1 MKNLIIYIL
10 SDAEQL
16 YGTDLKIQKLLR
28 EMGCFLSN
36 ENIAPGVELYINHET
51 GQEVALVKMPKS
63 RREDYYRNWIDS
75 DERTASYKNLRHLLE
90 KDFKD
95 WAASRGEWS

>member
-1 MKNLIIYIL
+1 MQNLIIYVL

-16 YGTDLKIQKLLR
+16 YGTDHKIRNMLM
-28 EMGCFLSN
+28 EIGCFKSDKHV
-36 ENIAPGVELYINHET
+36 APGADLYINHET
-51 GQEVALVKMPKS
+51 GQEVALVKIPRS
-63 RREDYYRNWIDS
+63 RREDYYRSWIDS

>member
-1 MKNLIIYIL
+1 MKNLIIYVL

-36 ENIAPGVELYINHET
+36 ENIAPGADLYINHET
-51 GQEVALVKMPKS
+51 GQEVALVKIPKS

-75 DERTASYKNLRHLLE
+75 DERTALYKNLRHLLE

>member
-1 MKNLIIYIL
+1 MRNLIIYVL

-16 YGTDLKIQKLLR
+16 CGTDLKIRNMLM

-36 ENIAPGVELYINHET
+36 ENIAPGADLYIDHET
-51 GQEVALVKMPKS
+51 GQEVALVKIPRS
-63 RREDYYRNWIDS
+63 RREEYYRNWIDS
-75 DERTASYKNLRHLLE
+75 DEKTASYKNLRHLLD

>member
-1 MKNLIIYIL
+1 MHNLIIYVL

-16 YGTDLKIQKLLR
+16 YGTDNKIRNMLM
-28 EMGCFLSN
+28 EMGCLKSDKR
-36 ENIAPGVELYINHET
+36 IAPEADLYINHET
-51 GQEVALVKMPKS
+51 GQEVALVKITKS